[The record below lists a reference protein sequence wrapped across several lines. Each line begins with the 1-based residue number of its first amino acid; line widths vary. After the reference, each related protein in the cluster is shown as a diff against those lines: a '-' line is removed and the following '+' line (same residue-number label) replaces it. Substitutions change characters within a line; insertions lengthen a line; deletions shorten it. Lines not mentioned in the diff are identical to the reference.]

1 MNNAY
6 VKMASQLKASET
18 KKVSNLKKEIERLEA
33 KIASLVEQKD
43 RLSATISEKE
53 QILGLDDEVLAV
65 QLQEKQRKAQEEAI
79 LRKAAEI
86 QSVEQQQQ

>member
-18 KKVSNLKKEIERLEA
+18 KKVSNLKKEIERLET
-33 KIASLVEQKD
+33 KIASLVEQKN

-53 QILGLDDEVLAV
+53 QIIELDDETLAV
-65 QLQEKQRKAQEEAI
+65 QLQEKQRKAQQEAI

>member
-33 KIASLVEQKD
+33 KIASLVEQKN

-53 QILGLDDEVLAV
+53 QIIGLDDETLAV
-65 QLQEKQRKAQEEAI
+65 QLQEKQRKAQQEAI

>member
-33 KIASLVEQKD
+33 KIASLVEQKN

>member
-33 KIASLVEQKD
+33 KIASLVEQKAK
-43 RLSATISEKE
+43 LTETISEKQTIIE
-53 QILGLDDEVLAV
+53 LDDEVLAA
-65 QLQEKQRKAQEEAI
+65 QLQERQRKAQEEAI

-86 QSVEQQQQ
+86 QAVEQQ